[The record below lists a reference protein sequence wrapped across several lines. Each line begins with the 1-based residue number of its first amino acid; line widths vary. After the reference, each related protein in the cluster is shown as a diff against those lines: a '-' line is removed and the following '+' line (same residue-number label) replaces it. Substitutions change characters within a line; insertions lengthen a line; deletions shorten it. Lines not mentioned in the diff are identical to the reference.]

1 MKKRIKYIV
10 FGIIAIV
17 LCFFYSNVDKTH
29 SIYDT
34 NLDNSQYQSA
44 VIEDNSKISQSFYCQ
59 EEKLDG
65 VAVKILVSNIED
77 SGSIIYTLSDE
88 QGTKI
93 STGEILVSEIKN
105 QKINKLRFNEEVEI
119 QRDSLYTVS
128 LEKNVEEDTAVSI
141 YFASGKRSESEILDI
156 DGQEINGTMII
167 KTITHRFDLE
177 TFIVTL
183 GFLAYFII
191 FMRILYKLFS

>member
-1 MKKRIKYIV
+1 MKKRIKYMV

-17 LCFFYSNVDKTH
+17 LCFLYSNVDKTH

-141 YFASGKRSESEILDI
+141 YFASGKKSESEILDI

>member
-17 LCFFYSNVDKTH
+17 LCFLYSNVDKTH

-141 YFASGKRSESEILDI
+141 YFASGKKSESEILDI